1 MEELMNYCNN
11 YFAIYGESGEH
22 TLTENSVK
30 IDLKAYTGMFLLIR
44 GSLYNDG
51 LYEVIDASSGH
62 LRVESFIPEIFEG
75 SVYLCKPPKAFV
87 ELSKKIDEYRAN
99 EKKDN
104 ITHESLGNYSYTKAT
119 NSKGIVLGWKDIFLD
134 DLKPYKRLFNNL
146 GSVLR

>member
-30 IDLKAYTGMFLLIR
+30 INLKAYTGMFLLIR

-51 LYEVIDASSGH
+51 LYEIIDASSEH
-62 LRVESFIPEIFEG
+62 LRVDSFIPETFEG
-75 SVYLCKPPKAFV
+75 SIYICKPPKTFV
-87 ELSKKIDEYRAN
+87 ELSKKIEEYKAN

-104 ITHESLGNYSYTKAT
+104 ITHETLGNYSYTRAT
-119 NSKGIVLGWKDIFLD
+119 NSKGAVLSWKDVFEE
-134 DLKPYKRLFNNL
+134 DLKNYKKLFNNL

>member
-30 IDLKAYTGMFLLIR
+30 INLKAYTGMFLLIR

-51 LYEVIDASSGH
+51 LYEIIDTSSEH
-62 LRVESFIPEIFEG
+62 LRVESFISETFEG
-75 SVYLCKPPKAFV
+75 SVYLCKPPKAFI
-87 ELSKKIDEYRAN
+87 ELSKKIDEYKAN

-104 ITHESLGNYSYTKAT
+104 ITHETLGNYSYTKAT
-119 NSKGIVLGWKDIFLD
+119 NSKGAVLSWKDVFEE
-134 DLKPYKRLFNNL
+134 DLKIYKRLFNNL
-146 GSVLR
+146 SSVLR